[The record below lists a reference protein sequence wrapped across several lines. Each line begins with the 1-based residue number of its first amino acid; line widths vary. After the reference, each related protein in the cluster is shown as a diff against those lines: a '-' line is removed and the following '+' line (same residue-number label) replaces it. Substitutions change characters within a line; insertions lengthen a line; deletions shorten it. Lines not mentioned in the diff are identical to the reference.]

1 MRPYIIFV
9 AMAAVA
15 TAQDATVPQVPAWV
29 HLRVQ
34 NAIID
39 GEIVYLDASGKP
51 QFYSLLRRRTPQHF
65 VAFDILWPDGKDL
78 RALPLLERKRMLRTV
93 VPAGSPVLHA
103 DYTLPEGALENASRV
118 LQHLQTWPPQPP
130 PEIERMRELRQE
142 QMERMR
148 RSIRPGTIG
157 GGGGGG
163 SFNPATVP
171 LRMKWTSISNRRDST
186 VFGIGLQYVQKERS

>member
-1 MRPYIIFV
+1 
-9 AMAAVA
+9 
-15 TAQDATVPQVPAWV
+15 
-29 HLRVQ
+29 
-34 NAIID
+34 
-39 GEIVYLDASGKP
+39 
-51 QFYSLLRRRTPQHF
+51 
-65 VAFDILWPDGKDL
+65 
-78 RALPLLERKRMLRTV
+78 MLRTV

-186 VFGIGLQYVQKERS
+186 VFGIGLQYVQKERL